1 MSQNDENRKPQTAE
15 LDDTAIPHITIKIT
29 ELPLEKSSI
38 LQYRRLPC
46 PPPKNKTF
54 LLSLTFFF
62 KLEKFLAFCHYG
74 DDYNYDYDDD
84 DNGVYIYL
92 IIIIITIVIIIII
105 RPQRKWCLHGM
116 SPSPT
121 RHHRH

>member
-1 MSQNDENRKPQTAE
+1 M
-15 LDDTAIPHITIKIT
+15 IP
-29 ELPLEKSSI
+29 
-38 LQYRRLPC
+38 QYRTLQSKLPNYRLKKAQYC
-46 PPPKNKTF
+46 NTVDSHVPPLKIKHSF
-54 LLSLTFFF
+54 FLSLFFF